1 MGKKQR
7 QLEVRDA
14 GARYYPSNTLSLE
27 QLSHWIAFSRVIGIG
42 PARFKRLLDFFHD
55 DAIAAWKAKSVDLA
69 MAGIEPK
76 VIERFQQQRAK
87 IDPSHELDR
96 LQKLRVQV
104 ITWKDDAY
112 PPLLRQIEYAPP
124 VLYTCGTI
132 TSNDLISS
140 IGIVGTRKMSNYG
153 RKVTEHFSSELV
165 RASMTI
171 VSGLAIGV
179 DTIAHTTALDTGGR
193 TIAVLACGLDV
204 LYPRT
209 NIPLAKRIVESGQ
222 GALVTSFPLGV
233 NPEAGNFPARNH
245 IISGL
250 SLGILVTEAAEKS
263 GAIITANSALNQG
276 REVYAVPANIFSAG
290 SGGVNKLIRDGAH
303 PVTDVADIL
312 DHLNIH
318 VVPTAT
324 DTQAI
329 PRSSLWQPEV
339 REPANPEERMILAT
353 LSEEP
358 RHIDEIIRTTGLTT
372 NTVNANLTI
381 MELDGIIKQVKNMC
395 YIRKDR
401 SDS

>member
-1 MGKKQR
+1 
-7 QLEVRDA
+7 
-14 GARYYPSNTLSLE
+14 
-27 QLSHWIAFSRVIGIG
+27 
-42 PARFKRLLDFFHD
+42 
-55 DAIAAWKAKSVDLA
+55 
-69 MAGIEPK
+69 MAGLEPK

-124 VLYTCGTI
+124 VLYTLRHHHLQR
-132 TSNDLISS
+132 SDQQHWDP
-140 IGIVGTRKMSNYG
+140 VGTRKMSNYG

-165 RASMTI
+165 RALMTI

-245 IISGL
+245 IISGTL
-250 SLGILVTEAAEKS
+250 RW
-263 GAIITANSALNQG
+263 AL
-276 REVYAVPANIFSAG
+276 
-290 SGGVNKLIRDGAH
+290 
-303 PVTDVADIL
+303 
-312 DHLNIH
+312 
-318 VVPTAT
+318 
-324 DTQAI
+324 
-329 PRSSLWQPEV
+329 
-339 REPANPEERMILAT
+339 
-353 LSEEP
+353 
-358 RHIDEIIRTTGLTT
+358 
-372 NTVNANLTI
+372 
-381 MELDGIIKQVKNMC
+381 
-395 YIRKDR
+395 
-401 SDS
+401 